1 MEFSEFDYWMFI
13 AGLGVFL
20 FGMYH
25 LESGLKGLAG
35 KSFKSLLQRF
45 SDKPLK
51 GILTGASVTAVLQS
65 SSLVMLLV
73 LAFIGSGVI
82 TLQNALG
89 IVFGANIGTT
99 VTAWVVATL
108 GFKVNI
114 AALSFPFLALGTLSF
129 LMLDTRP
136 VIKNWG
142 SFLIGFGL
150 LFLGL
155 DYMKTSIE
163 TIANQVDLQQYADL
177 GLWVF
182 LLMGLGITV
191 LIQSSSATIVIVLSA
206 VNANLITV
214 EQAASIVIGANVG
227 TTSTLVIAS
236 FKGSADKKRLALANV
251 IFNVISGGIC
261 FIFLGWLVDLAV
273 NIFDINQP
281 LMEIVF
287 LNTLFNLIGVIL
299 FFPFIP
305 AFGEFIK
312 TRFVS
317 SEPEGLSLYIKKV
330 EPSVADLALKAMDK
344 EREHLFHLTRDFVIE
359 GMLINNREHKDIS
372 TWQQFFRKESDLLS
386 KYEHLKQLEDEI
398 TDYYTHIQTFDLTM
412 EESDHG
418 EYLMSKVR
426 RLVYAGKDIRDIITD
441 IEQLSTSEENLPV
454 EILERIQSFCL
465 KQIERLNE
473 ASRRQDSTE
482 HLNIVV
488 TECDQFY
495 RTTIEYIYDQISKGV
510 KTDVPVSSIT
520 NAIKKTTAAIEDL
533 ATSIQRGKTPLI
545 QAIH

>member
-35 KSFKSLLQRF
+35 KSFKSLLHRF

-163 TIANQVDLQQYADL
+163 TIAYQVDLHQYADL

-182 LLMGLGITV
+182 LLIGLGITV

-206 VNANLITV
+206 VNANLISV

-261 FIFLGWLVDLAV
+261 FIFLGWLVDLTVSVIDV
-273 NIFDINQP
+273 NEP
-281 LMEIVF
+281 LLEVVL
-287 LNTLFNLIGVIL
+287 LNTLINLIGVIL

-305 AFGEFIK
+305 AFGEFMK
-312 TRFVS
+312 KRFVT
-317 SEPEGLSLYIKKV
+317 SEPEGLSLYIKKA
-330 EPSVADLALKAMDK
+330 EPSVVDLALKAMDK

-359 GMLINNREHKDIS
+359 GLLINNREHKETP
-372 TWQQFFRKESDLLS
+372 TWQQFFRKESDLLG
-386 KYEHLKQLEDEI
+386 KYELLKRLEDEI
-398 TDYYTHIQTFDLTM
+398 TDYYTHIQTYNISDS
-412 EESDHG
+412 ESDQG
-418 EYLMSKVR
+418 EYLMSKIR

-441 IEQLSTSEENLPV
+441 IELLSNAYEKLPS
-454 EILERIQSFCL
+454 EILEKIQTFSL

-473 ASRRQDSTE
+473 ALRKTDSDE
-482 HLNIVV
+482 HLNLILK
-488 TECDQFY
+488 ECDIFY
-495 RTTIEYIYDQISKGV
+495 HTAIDYLYDQISDGV

-520 NAIKKTTAAIEDL
+520 NAIKKTVASIEDL
-533 ATSIQRGKTPLI
+533 TVSLQRKGMPLLNST
-545 QAIH
+545 H

>member
-1 MEFSEFDYWMFI
+1 MNFSEFDYWMFI
-13 AGLGVFL
+13 AGLGIFL

-25 LESGLKGLAG
+25 LERGLKGLAG
-35 KSFKSLLQRF
+35 KSFKLLLQRF
-45 SDKPLK
+45 SDRPIK

-73 LAFIGSGVI
+73 LAFIGSGVL
-82 TLQNALG
+82 TFQNALG

-99 VTAWVVATL
+99 VTAWIVATL

-114 AALSFPFLALGTLSF
+114 AALSFPFLALGTLSY

-163 TIANQVDLQQYADL
+163 TLANQVDLHQYSDL

-182 LLMGLGITV
+182 LLIGLIITV

-214 EQAASIVIGANVG
+214 EQAASIVIGANIG
-227 TTSTLVIAS
+227 TTSTLVLAS

-251 IFNVISGGIC
+251 IFNVITGTIC
-261 FIFLGWLVDLAV
+261 FIFLGWLVDFTFK
-273 NIFDINQP
+273 IISTEDP
-281 LMEIVF
+281 LMEIVL
-287 LNTLFNLIGVIL
+287 LNTIINLIGVVL
-299 FFPFIP
+299 FFPFIG
-305 AFGEFIK
+305 AFGEFMK
-312 TRFVS
+312 KRFMS

-330 EPSVADLALKAMDK
+330 VPSVTDLALRAMDR
-344 EREHLFHLTRDFVIE
+344 ELEHLYHLTRDFVIE
-359 GMLINNREHKDIS
+359 GLLINHNGQKES
-372 TWQQFFRKESDLLS
+372 SSWQQFFRKESNLLG
-386 KYEHLKQLEDEI
+386 KYEHLKQLEDEL
-398 TDYYTHIQTFDLTM
+398 TDYYTHIQTYDM
-412 EESDHG
+412 SDQESDHG
-418 EYLMSKVR
+418 EYVMSKIR
-426 RLVYAGKDIRDIITD
+426 RLVYAGKDIRDIIAD
-441 IEQLSTSEENLPV
+441 IEQLSNSEEDLPK
-454 EILERIQSFCL
+454 EILEKIQSFSL

-473 ASRRQDSTE
+473 ASRREDSTE
-482 HLNIVV
+482 HLNMIIKD
-488 TECDQFY
+488 CDHFY
-495 RTTIEYIYDQISKGV
+495 RKTIEDLYDQISKGIN
-510 KTDVPVSSIT
+510 TDVPVSSIT

-533 ATSIQRGKTPLI
+533 ALSLQRGKIPLI
-545 QAIH
+545 PAKH

>member
-1 MEFSEFDYWMFI
+1 MNFSEFDYWMFI
-13 AGLGVFL
+13 AGLGIFL

-25 LESGLKGLAG
+25 LERGLKGLAG
-35 KSFKSLLQRF
+35 RSFKNLIQRF
-45 SDKPLK
+45 SNKPIK

-99 VTAWVVATL
+99 VTAWIVATL

-114 AALSFPFLALGTLSF
+114 AALSFPFLALGTLSY

-136 VIKNWG
+136 TIKNWG

-163 TIANQVDLQQYADL
+163 ALANQVDLQQYVSL

-182 LLMGLGITV
+182 LLIGLVITV

-206 VNANLITV
+206 INANLITV
-214 EQAASIVIGANVG
+214 EQATAIVIGANMG

-236 FKGSADKKRLALANV
+236 IKGSADKKRLALANV
-251 IFNVISGGIC
+251 IFNLITGLIC
-261 FIFLGWLVDLAV
+261 FIFLDWIVGLAV
-273 NIFDINQP
+273 NVFAVNEP
-281 LMEIVF
+281 LMEIV
-287 LNTLFNLIGVIL
+287 LINTMINLIGVIL

-305 AFGEFIK
+305 AFGDFMKRRFI
-312 TRFVS
+312 S
-317 SEPEGLSLYIKKV
+317 SEPKGLSLYIKKV
-330 EPSVADLALKAMDK
+330 EPSVIDVALKAMDK
-344 EREHLFHLTRDFVIE
+344 ELMHLYNLTRDFVIE
-359 GMLINNREHKDIS
+359 GLMINQVTEKETS
-372 TWQQFFRKESDLLS
+372 AWQQFFRKESDLLG

-398 TDYYTHIQTFDLTM
+398 TDYYTHIQTYDISD

-418 EYLMSKVR
+418 EYVMSKIR
-426 RLVYAGKDIRDIITD
+426 RLIYAGKDIRDIISD
-441 IEQLSTSEENLPV
+441 IEQLSSAEEQIPK
-454 EILERIQSFCL
+454 EILKKIQTFSL

-473 ASRRQDSTE
+473 ASRHEGSTE
-482 HLNIVV
+482 HLNLIIK
-488 TECDQFY
+488 ECDHFY
-495 RTTIEYIYDQISKGV
+495 RKTIEGLYDEIAKGSA
-510 KTDVPVSSIT
+510 TDVPVSSIT
-520 NAIKKTTAAIEDL
+520 NTIKKTTAALEDL
-533 ATSIQRGKTPLI
+533 AISLQRGKTPLI
-545 QAIH
+545 PAKH

>member
-163 TIANQVDLQQYADL
+163 TIAYQVDLHQYADL

-182 LLMGLGITV
+182 LLIGLGITV

-206 VNANLITV
+206 VNANLISV

-251 IFNVISGGIC
+251 IFNLISGGIC
-261 FIFLGWLVDLAV
+261 FIFLGWLVDLTVSVIDV
-273 NIFDINQP
+273 NEP
-281 LMEIVF
+281 LLEVVL
-287 LNTLFNLIGVIL
+287 LNTLINLIGVIL

-305 AFGEFIK
+305 AFGEFMK
-312 TRFVS
+312 KRFVT
-317 SEPEGLSLYIKKV
+317 SEPEGLSLYIKKA
-330 EPSVADLALKAMDK
+330 EPSVVDLALKAMDK

-359 GMLINNREHKDIS
+359 GLLINNREHKETP
-372 TWQQFFRKESDLLS
+372 TWQQFFRKESDLLG
-386 KYEHLKQLEDEI
+386 KYELLKRLEDEI
-398 TDYYTHIQTFDLTM
+398 TDYYTHIQTYNISDS
-412 EESDHG
+412 ESDQG
-418 EYLMSKVR
+418 EYLMSKIR

-441 IEQLSTSEENLPV
+441 IELLSNAYEKLPS
-454 EILERIQSFCL
+454 EILEKIQTFSL

-473 ASRRQDSTE
+473 ALRKTDSDE
-482 HLNIVV
+482 HLNLILK
-488 TECDQFY
+488 ECDIFY
-495 RTTIEYIYDQISKGV
+495 HTAIDYLYDQISDGV

-520 NAIKKTTAAIEDL
+520 NAIKKTVASIEDL
-533 ATSIQRGKTPLI
+533 TVSLQRKGMPLLNST
-545 QAIH
+545 H

>member
-1 MEFSEFDYWMFI
+1 MNFSEFDYWMFI

-25 LESGLKGLAG
+25 LERGLKGIAG
-35 KSFKSLLQRF
+35 RSFKQFIQRF
-45 SDKPLK
+45 SNKPIK

-82 TLQNALG
+82 AFENAMG

-99 VTAWVVATL
+99 VTAWIVATL

-114 AALSFPFLALGTLSF
+114 AALSFPFLALGTLSY
-129 LMLDTRP
+129 LMLDSRP
-136 VIKNWG
+136 MIKNWG

-163 TIANQVDLQQYADL
+163 TIANQVDLQQYATL

-182 LLMGLGITV
+182 LLIGLVITV

-206 VNANLITV
+206 INANLITV
-214 EQAASIVIGANVG
+214 EQAASIVIGANMG
-227 TTSTLVIAS
+227 TTSTMVIAS
-236 FKGSADKKRLALANV
+236 FKGSADKKRLAMANV
-251 IFNVISGGIC
+251 IFNFTTGLIC
-261 FIFLGWLVDLAV
+261 FFFLGWLVDLTVDVLA
-273 NIFDINQP
+273 INEP

-287 LNTLFNLIGVIL
+287 LNTVINFFGVIL

-305 AFGEFIK
+305 AFGKYMKRRFI
-312 TRFVS
+312 S

-330 EPSVADLALKAMDK
+330 EPSVIDMALKAMDK
-344 EREHLFHLTRDFVIE
+344 ELIHLYNLTRDFIIE
-359 GMLINNREHKDIS
+359 GLQISNRTDEEES
-372 TWQQFFRKESDLLS
+372 AWQHFIRKESNLLH

-398 TDYYTHIQTFDLTM
+398 TDYYTHVQTYDITD

-418 EYLMSKVR
+418 EYVMSKIR
-426 RLVYAGKDIRDIITD
+426 RLIYSGKDIRDIITD
-441 IEQLSTSEENLPV
+441 IEQLSQSEEKLPQ
-454 EILERIQSFCL
+454 EILLKIQSFSL
-465 KQIERLNE
+465 KQIKRLNE
-473 ASRRQDSTE
+473 ASGVQAPNE
-482 HLNIVV
+482 YLNLVIKD
-488 TECDQFY
+488 CDQFY
-495 RTTIEYIYDQISKGV
+495 RTTIEELYDQISAGAV
-510 KTDVPVSSIT
+510 TDVPVSSIT
-520 NAIKKTTAAIEDL
+520 NTVKKTTAAIEDL
-533 ATSIQRGKTPLI
+533 AVSLQRGKTPLI
-545 QAIH
+545 AAKH